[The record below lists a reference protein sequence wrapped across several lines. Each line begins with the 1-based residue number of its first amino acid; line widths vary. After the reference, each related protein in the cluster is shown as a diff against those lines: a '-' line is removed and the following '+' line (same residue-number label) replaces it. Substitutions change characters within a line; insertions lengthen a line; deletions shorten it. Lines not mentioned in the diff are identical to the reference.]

1 MSKLHSPNC
10 IFDIRYI
17 EVSVFEILR
26 VDLLS
31 CLLAAR
37 APEINLCV
45 HPKSLQRQV
54 VEQSRR
60 HVSSGSTVKT
70 FLTQHELVSFN
81 DYEPSLPD
89 ISENDISEVDI
100 SEGD

>member
-1 MSKLHSPNC
+1 MSKLYSPSC
-10 IFDIRYI
+10 IFDIRDT
-17 EVSVFEILR
+17 LR
-26 VDLLS
+26 YQCLRYSELIVLS

-45 HPKSLQRQV
+45 HPKSLPHKV

-70 FLTQHELVSFN
+70 FLTQPEQGGAPTPRPCPN
-81 DYEPSLPD
+81 
-89 ISENDISEVDI
+89 N
-100 SEGD
+100 G